1 MMEIR
6 PSPPTAPAPPVT
18 PPTAVGRPIM
28 VWGVAAGTLLAF
40 ISLLFQ
46 SFSGILVGLLI
57 AVGAGVGGWWL
68 TQREEET
75 RHQRVLALLL
85 HDPAV
90 LVAQINASR
99 DLDLERLR
107 GMIKKQHIELT
118 EPRAIRAD
126 LVRLSQSLTSLQL
139 AAWDKSEKDP
149 SFRAVFEQVSGMVQ
163 TTQDAVDGLLG
174 DLVSDSSKDL
184 TSEQQRRYEAVT
196 KLFLDLL
203 DKWISRL

>member
-46 SFSGILVGLLI
+46 SLSGILVGLLI

-107 GMIKKQHIELT
+107 GMIKKQHVELT

-139 AAWDKSEKDP
+139 AWWFALLTDLSPLTYRPPGTVWRMGTVAEPWSLAE
-149 SFRAVFEQVSGMVQ
+149 AI
-163 TTQDAVDGLLG
+163 GL
-174 DLVSDSSKDL
+174 S
-184 TSEQQRRYEAVT
+184 
-196 KLFLDLL
+196 
-203 DKWISRL
+203 SRL